1 MCVTLKLSRGS
12 QREEKGIFY
21 KHTENVAVSQKRAI
35 RVFVFLHSRG
45 SYSRD

>member
-1 MCVTLKLSRGS
+1 MCVTLKLSRGT
-12 QREEKGIFY
+12 QREEKGSFY
-21 KHTENVAVSQKRAI
+21 KHTQNVAVSQKRAI